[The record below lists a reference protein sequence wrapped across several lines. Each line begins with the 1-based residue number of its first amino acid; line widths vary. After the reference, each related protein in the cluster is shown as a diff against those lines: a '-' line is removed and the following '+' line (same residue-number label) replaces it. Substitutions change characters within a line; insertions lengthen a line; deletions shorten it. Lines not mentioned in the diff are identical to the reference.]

1 MPSVSDLKI
10 YGDEPMW
17 DRSFSDDVDRRCAI
31 GKAFNW
37 YNYMSDNKD
46 HKKWLVDYLK
56 KNNYDD
62 AIIENVSRVAAE
74 DIDMNPGDI
83 ANCLGVRTG
92 VVARLAILEAPL
104 DTQDVQ
110 KLHTA
115 IDILN
120 KRGAHVQAPA
130 VARPTVQKYV
140 DDSFSKI
147 LEFLNQRCDS
157 ILIPKKLAAGS
168 TQVSLDASI
177 RSIAAGKKSAV
188 QVDEIKNYIDSIKP
202 MYCKKIIDYYTP
214 IRDEICQVIGGKDP
228 VLQEG
233 YSTYSR
239 VTLDNYNKLMTKIID
254 DCKSKIDTA
263 PRPIVVRR
271 KRRRPAIE
279 VVKKLKYKKDDAAAG
294 LISIMPSKIVD
305 AQKLVVYNSKYRTV
319 TLYEAAGSQGLSVK
333 GTTIINY
340 DENKSRT
347 KKLRKPKEFF
357 AKLNNKGIRA
367 FKSAFDAVKCVE
379 KPAKGRINQDTILY
393 GVYE

>member
-17 DRSFSDDVDRRCAI
+17 DRSFEDEVDRRCAI

-37 YNYMSDNKD
+37 YNYMSDSKD
-46 HKKWLVDYLK
+46 HKLWLLEYLK
-56 KNNYDD
+56 KNDHSTET
-62 AIIENVSRVAAE
+62 IENISRLAPE
-74 DIDMNPGDI
+74 DIDMEQGDI
-83 ANCLGVRTG
+83 PGCLGLRTG
-92 VVARLAILEAPL
+92 VVARLVVLGAPV
-104 DTQDVQ
+104 DNQDVD
-110 KLHTA
+110 KLRAA
-115 IDILN
+115 INILDL
-120 KRGAHVQAPA
+120 RGSYAKQQN

-147 LEFLNQRCDS
+147 LEFLNIQCDS
-157 ILIPKKLAAGS
+157 VLHQKKLPAGI

-177 RSIAAGKKSAV
+177 RSLNKKAGV
-188 QVDEIKNYIDSIKP
+188 PVDEIKNYIDGIKP

-214 IRDEICQVIGGKDP
+214 IRDEICEVIGGKDP
-228 VLQEG
+228 QLQEG
-233 YSTYSR
+233 YSAYSR

-254 DCKSKIDTA
+254 DCKSKIDTT
-263 PRPIVVRR
+263 PRPVIVRR

-294 LISIMPSKIVD
+294 IVSIMPSKIVE

-333 GTTIINY
+333 GTSIINY
-340 DENKSRT
+340 DEKKSRT
-347 KKLRKPKEFF
+347 KKLRKPKDFF
-357 AKLNNKGIRA
+357 AKINNKGIRA

-379 KPAKGRINQDTILY
+379 KPAKGRINQDVVLY

>member
-1 MPSVSDLKI
+1 M
-10 YGDEPMW
+10 
-17 DRSFSDDVDRRCAI
+17 
-31 GKAFNW
+31 
-37 YNYMSDNKD
+37 
-46 HKKWLVDYLK
+46 
-56 KNNYDD
+56 
-62 AIIENVSRVAAE
+62 
-74 DIDMNPGDI
+74 
-83 ANCLGVRTG
+83 
-92 VVARLAILEAPL
+92 
-104 DTQDVQ
+104 
-110 KLHTA
+110 
-115 IDILN
+115 
-120 KRGAHVQAPA
+120 
-130 VARPTVQKYV
+130 
-140 DDSFSKI
+140 
-147 LEFLNQRCDS
+147 
-157 ILIPKKLAAGS
+157 IPKKLAAGS

-177 RSIAAGKKSAV
+177 RSIAAGKKPAV

-214 IRDEICQVIGGKDP
+214 IRDEICEVIGGKDP

-239 VTLDNYNKLMTKIID
+239 VTLDNYNKLMTKIIE

-279 VVKKLKYKKDDAAAG
+279 VVKKLKYKKDDAAVG

-305 AQKLVVYNSKYRTV
+305 AQKLVVYNSKYRTI

-357 AKLNNKGIRA
+357 AKVSNKGIRA
-367 FKSAFDAVKCVE
+367 FKSAFDAVKCAE